1 MDQQRHGPKIMTLWV
16 LVVLG
21 IAYSSLLYT
30 QPTLTGMSDLDGI
43 IGVVLGLYICS
54 HPAANL
60 VDMLFYRRSIR
71 YQFSSKRSTILWV
84 VLNVL
89 ILLIGGIVIF
99 IGTTRFI
106 GRADSRGFQ
115 QAQVCFKCNMRTPPQ
130 FVFTL
135 HQVSFLPTSPN

>member
-1 MDQQRHGPKIMTLWV
+1 MNQQQYRLKIIRLWV
-16 LVVLG
+16 LAVLG

-30 QPTLTGMSDLDGI
+30 QPTLTGINDLDGI

-71 YQFSSKRSTILWV
+71 YQFLSRRYVILWV
-84 VLNVL
+84 GLNVL
-89 ILLIGGIVIF
+89 VLLIGGIVIF

-106 GRADSRGFQ
+106 GRAD
-115 QAQVCFKCNMRTPPQ
+115 
-130 FVFTL
+130 
-135 HQVSFLPTSPN
+135 

>member
-1 MDQQRHGPKIMTLWV
+1 MVSPKQRLKKLKELGLENRSTNMDQQRHGPKIMTLWV

-30 QPTLTGMSDLDGI
+30 QPTLTGMYDLDGI

-71 YQFSSKRSTILWV
+71 YQFSSRRSAILWV
-84 VLNVL
+84 GLNVL
-89 ILLIGGIVIF
+89 VLLIGGIVIF
-99 IGTTRFI
+99 IGATRFI
-106 GRADSRGFQ
+106 VRAD
-115 QAQVCFKCNMRTPPQ
+115 
-130 FVFTL
+130 
-135 HQVSFLPTSPN
+135 